1 MKKHVIV
8 IDDNHFTVEGIVSQV
23 DWENLDAE
31 IIGTFNDGFSAI
43 DFSKDHP
50 VDLVIS
56 DIEMPGINGIEMCTK
71 LLEQHPDLK
80 IILISAFDKFDYA
93 KKAIRIGVADYIEKP
108 ISYPYLS
115 EKLETVFKD
124 MDLEDQTR
132 SIVEKS
138 KPIIQEKLISDL
150 ISYSGTGAEEHL
162 ARYAKYLNLSF
173 NYACYNVIK
182 IQIENA
188 DFVEKEYGVQNY
200 QMDVIRIEQIIHDT
214 GSIFDWCYCY
224 NTYNSIYCVIG
235 QNTKN
240 TAHFLAVIHK
250 LADTIIGKANE
261 ELELNIGIG
270 TVVPHI
276 SRIHDSAENAEGALK
291 YRFCFPHDTIY
302 DANDTEKHSF
312 TFVPDSTHDTSEL
325 LSLIAAKNT
334 EQIRSWLRDYFDTL
348 AKESTVKNILFSRI
362 HIFIGEIIH
371 FCYEVNIDI
380 PDLESDITELYK
392 HIDRINDYNELFEWT
407 YSFCLK
413 VGSRLDTS
421 TESYHENICSMVSSF
436 INENYTDSTLSL
448 NDIAR
453 HVGVSSAY
461 LSALY
466 KKVNGRNIFDTITTL
481 RLDKA
486 CQLLSQSALPLKD
499 ISTRCGYSNQYY
511 FSNSFKKKYGM
522 SPSAYR
528 KEATV

>member
-1 MKKHVIV
+1 MKRHVIV
-8 IDDNHFTVEGIVSQV
+8 IDDNQFTVEGITSQV
-23 DWENLDAE
+23 DWGSLDAE
-31 IIGTFNDGFSAI
+31 ITGTFNDGFSAI
-43 DFSKDHP
+43 DFSRTHP
-50 VDLVIS
+50 VDLIIS

-71 LLEQHPDLK
+71 LLVLHPELK

-108 ISYPYLS
+108 ISYPYLY
-115 EKLETVFKD
+115 EKLEAVFKD
-124 MDLEDQTR
+124 MDLEDKTR
-132 SIVEKS
+132 SIVENS

-150 ISYSGTGAEEHL
+150 ISYSGSGAREHL
-162 ARYAKYLNLSF
+162 ARYAKYLNLIF
-173 NYACYNVIK
+173 NYSCYNVIK
-182 IQIENA
+182 VQIENA
-188 DFVEKEYGVQNY
+188 DFVEKEYGVQYY
-200 QMDVIRIEQIIHDT
+200 QMDVIRLEQIIRET
-214 GSIFDWCYCY
+214 GAVFDWCYCY

-240 TAHFLAVIHK
+240 SSHFLAVIHK
-250 LADTIIGKANE
+250 LADTIIDKANA

-270 TVVPHI
+270 TIVAHI
-276 SRIHDSAENAEGALK
+276 SKIHDSAENAEGALK

-312 TFVPDSTHDTSEL
+312 TFEQESKYDTSTL
-325 LSLIAAKNT
+325 LSLIAAKST
-334 EQIRSWLRDYFDTL
+334 DRIRQWLRDYFDTL

-380 PDLESDITELYK
+380 PDLERDVTELYK
-392 HIDRINDYNELFEWT
+392 HIDRFNDYNQLFEWM

-413 VGSRLDTS
+413 VGSRLNTS
-421 TESYHENICSMVSSF
+421 TESYHEHICSMVSSF
-436 INENYTDSTLSL
+436 ISDNYADSSLSL

-466 KKVNGRNIFDTITTL
+466 KKVNGRNIFDTITAL

-486 CQLLSQSALPLKD
+486 CRLLSQTSLPLKD

-511 FSNSFKKKYGM
+511 FSNSFKKKYGT

-528 KEATV
+528 KETL

>member
-188 DFVEKEYGVQNY
+188 DFVEKEYGVQ
-200 QMDVIRIEQIIHDT
+200 
-214 GSIFDWCYCY
+214 
-224 NTYNSIYCVIG
+224 
-235 QNTKN
+235 
-240 TAHFLAVIHK
+240 
-250 LADTIIGKANE
+250 
-261 ELELNIGIG
+261 
-270 TVVPHI
+270 
-276 SRIHDSAENAEGALK
+276 
-291 YRFCFPHDTIY
+291 
-302 DANDTEKHSF
+302 
-312 TFVPDSTHDTSEL
+312 
-325 LSLIAAKNT
+325 LSLI
-334 EQIRSWLRDYFDTL
+334 
-348 AKESTVKNILFSRI
+348 
-362 HIFIGEIIH
+362 HI
-371 FCYEVNIDI
+371 
-380 PDLESDITELYK
+380 
-392 HIDRINDYNELFEWT
+392 
-407 YSFCLK
+407 
-413 VGSRLDTS
+413 
-421 TESYHENICSMVSSF
+421 
-436 INENYTDSTLSL
+436 
-448 NDIAR
+448 
-453 HVGVSSAY
+453 
-461 LSALY
+461 
-466 KKVNGRNIFDTITTL
+466 
-481 RLDKA
+481 
-486 CQLLSQSALPLKD
+486 
-499 ISTRCGYSNQYY
+499 
-511 FSNSFKKKYGM
+511 
-522 SPSAYR
+522 
-528 KEATV
+528 